1 MSVKIKLYR
10 QEIYNYIS
18 TLNIK
23 FSPFADMVKKYI
35 DNNTSYTIHN
45 DKENPYYRNICGMYS
60 FLDDQMYVKSL
71 ETQEQV
77 KFNRDLWTKYPKTA
91 NLYTIDS
98 DEYKNLCK
106 LYPGKVGLIKSII
119 YPCKDIDYAISC
131 DELTILNHDLSYL
144 QSNEQESIYTA
155 VNTVLNYF
163 RERWFIKDFDFE
175 DQYPIAFM
183 SCVYSVLVS
192 VLLEQ
197 RVRNL
202 NTDKVHKLHV
212 WDYLEANGL
221 GNYDD
226 ILTDVQAR
234 FLYRNMR
241 YLKNHR
247 GSKNNLIIL
256 ADNLLRDL
264 KVSLVGKI
272 IFQQNRD
279 ETNDCTLVPEFIS
292 ENVVSYDPNTLNNI
306 NDNELETMDNILF
319 RVHHEGLYP
328 EYSVDNSYEREKL
341 FGRTEI
347 NELQTQ
353 LLELKKYTINTE
365 FMLLMTEFLYDS
377 LLYQASLQNYQ
388 AVIQFKDTNTGILI
402 KMKANDI
409 ILLIHYLMNITDK
422 TKPTKIP
429 KLAYVRIP
437 YKNIKPDINKDL
449 PQYQN
454 FNKWDYLLKG
464 ILDTKKIVDDIPFSN
479 EVYKS
484 SEAFIKMLGEQF
496 GVLIKYTEYT
506 QLSAHLLFQWMIYWY
521 YKNLVVTGFIPFEL
535 THYDIYDQWIGSIEN
550 LNVLL
555 DSYSNLSNN
564 EYFYQ
569 DLAAELLRKLLPIEH
584 SEILKEYCGA
594 VYDDTPFYD
603 KLKSLFVYLTSQ
615 DLTYLDTSRTQVT
628 YLNMMPIS
636 VYTQSGIDKFYNYM
650 TDIGIILYD
659 EQMTI
664 RDTYILDTDIL
675 DLRDT
680 GHNELHINKM
690 YNDIYVDI
698 VDNDHDEIHKNN
710 FTISLEMVD
719 TKIKEIQIS
728 GTYLD
733 IGLGVEYIKKVEL
746 APAV

>member
-1 MSVKIKLYR
+1 MSVKVKLYR
-10 QEIYNYIS
+10 QEIYNYIA

-23 FSPFADMVKKYI
+23 FSPFADMVKKYVY
-35 DNNTSYTIHN
+35 NHTPYTIHN

-60 FLDDQMYVKSL
+60 FLDEQMYIKAV

-77 KFNRDLWTKYPKTA
+77 KFNRDLWDLYPKTA
-91 NLYTIDS
+91 SLYTVDS

-106 LYPGKVGLIKSII
+106 LYPNKVGLIKSII

-144 QSNEQESIYTA
+144 QSNEQESVLTA
-155 VNTVLNYF
+155 VTTVLNYF
-163 RERWFIKDFDFE
+163 RERWLVKDFDFE
-175 DQYPIAFM
+175 DQYPLAFM
-183 SCVYSVLVS
+183 SCVYSVLVT

-202 NTDKVHKLHV
+202 NTDKVHRLHV

-279 ETNDCTLVPEFIS
+279 DTQDCTTVPEFLS
-292 ENVVSYDPNTLNNI
+292 EEVVSYDPNTLNNI

-319 RVHHEGLYP
+319 RINQEGLYP
-328 EYSVDNSYEREKL
+328 EYSVYNSLDRETL

-377 LLYQASLQNYQ
+377 LLYQASLHKYQ
-388 AVIQFKDTNTGILI
+388 AILQFKDTNTGILL
-402 KMKANDI
+402 KLKANDA
-409 ILLIHYLMNITDK
+409 ILLIHYLLNITDK
-422 TKPTKIP
+422 QKPTKIP
-429 KLAYVRIP
+429 KTAYVRIP
-437 YKNIKPDINKDL
+437 YKNIKPNIDKDL
-449 PQYQN
+449 PKILY
-454 FNKWDYLLKG
+454 FNEWGYILKG
-464 ILDTKKIVDDIPFSN
+464 ILDIKKIVNDIPFSN
-479 EVYKS
+479 DIHKTTES
-484 SEAFIKMLGEQF
+484 FIKTLGEQF

-506 QLSAHLLFQWMIYWY
+506 QQSAHLLFQWMIHWY
-521 YKNLVVTGFIPFEL
+521 YENLVVTGFIPFEL
-535 THYDIYDQWIGSIEN
+535 TQYDTFDKWIGTIEN
-550 LNVLL
+550 LNILL
-555 DSYSNLSNN
+555 DSYSELPNN
-564 EYFYQ
+564 EHYYH
-569 DLAAELLRKLLPIEH
+569 DLANNLLRKLLPIEH
-584 SEILKEYCGA
+584 SDILKEYCGA

-636 VYTQSGIDKFYNYM
+636 VYTESGVDRFYNDM
-650 TDIGIILYD
+650 TDIGIIIYK
-659 EQMTI
+659 EKMHI
-664 RDTYILDTDIL
+664 SDTYILDTDFF

-680 GHNELHINKM
+680 KHNEHHSTVL
-690 YNDIYVDI
+690 YNDVYVGIVDI
-698 VDNDHDEIHKNN
+698 KHTEKHYSG
-710 FTISLEMVD
+710 FTISNEIVATKQIDIQTSD
-719 TKIKEIQIS
+719 TII
-728 GTYLD
+728 D
-733 IGLGVEYIKKVEL
+733 IGLGVKYVKNLEL
-746 APAV
+746 YQSV